1 MAIARGPGTEIIR
14 NIHLEDVPNA
24 DVPLIVGVQHHIYT
38 VININ
43 VFAVTLNAAG
53 DYFTVVFS
61 SHYDSYAGT
70 ASQYLYLF
78 RQDMQVNETFVWS
91 DKFSFMGTQPTDFSA
106 GIDSVAKMDAIAD
119 QATSTAQQL
128 VFAGQ
133 ASGDTFDV
141 SCTYIDQNN
150 A

>member
-1 MAIARGPGTEIIR
+1 MIKTVCTFVGTATSREKATYGQFT
-14 NIHLEDVPNA
+14 NEVA
-24 DVPLIVGVQHHIYT
+24 F
-38 VININ
+38 VIN
-43 VFAVTLNAAG
+43 
-53 DYFTVVFS
+53 
-61 SHYDSYAGT
+61 
-70 ASQYLYLF
+70 Q
-78 RQDMQVNETFVWS
+78 TFVWS